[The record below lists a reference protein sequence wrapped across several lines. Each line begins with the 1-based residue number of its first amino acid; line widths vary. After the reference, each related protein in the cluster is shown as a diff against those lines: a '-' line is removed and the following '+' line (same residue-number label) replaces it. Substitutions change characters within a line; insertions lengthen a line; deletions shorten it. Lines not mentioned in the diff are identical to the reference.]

1 MTSPVEVDPVPPDLA
16 TGLQVLARTVRARAG
31 DGAAPLLLLAA
42 DLEVH
47 AQALADLGEDPR
59 PGTAVLVGAPSAAAG
74 ILADVR
80 VRAGRVVAAGSPV
93 HQVSAPDR
101 AFAGA
106 LRVGAADLAA
116 AARVADDLSALA
128 RRHGWAGDPL
138 GYLVVGLVR
147 TGVPV
152 STVSLDPWR
161 WQRGG
166 DGRLQAELDAM
177 DPRAVAAT
185 RFARASKAED
195 GFVATFLSRPL
206 SRLLT
211 PTVLRLGLTPNQVT
225 VASVVVGLGA
235 AALFALGRPAA
246 LVVGAVLLQLS
257 LVLDCVDGDVAR
269 YTRRFSPLGA
279 WLDASTDRLKEFA
292 CYAGLA
298 WGADAGRTG
307 WVLAAAMI
315 TLQTA
320 RHTVDYTFTAVKD
333 LREAEVV
340 RAPLDQEDEP
350 VRRGAGDVRAARALE
365 LSRRSSAARPAVTWL
380 KKVLHLGIGERWL
393 VISVLAAAQQPL
405 AALAV
410 LLVLGAGSLLYTSA
424 GRTLRARSWPAE
436 PVLDRE
442 REIVLAQLDG
452 GPLVPLSGG
461 GPVRGPAGRAGAV
474 PVGAA
479 GAAAGRGVPRGAR
492 ADGRAGRCRS
502 GRCGLRAAAGGG
514 VAPLRRPLP
523 GAQPAAAAVG
533 AVPGARP
540 GRRRAAAGGGGAGP
554 AGELAPCGRGGGPVG
569 ARRLARHPLPGGR
582 AGAGA
587 PRGADHCRRADRRTD
602 RRSRRCLTGRPS
614 PSCAR

>member
-1 MTSPVEVDPVPPDLA
+1 MTAPVVVDPAPPDLA
-16 TGLQVLARTVRARAG
+16 TGLDALARAA
-31 DGAAPLLLLAA
+31 GAARVAGRPLLLVAA
-42 DLEVH
+42 DLQVH
-47 AQALADLGEDPR
+47 SEALADLAEDPR
-59 PGTAVLVGAPSAAAG
+59 PATAALVSRSGAPPA
-74 ILADVR
+74 LR
-80 VRAGRVVAAGSPV
+80 VRAGRVVAAATPAHRV
-93 HQVSAPDR
+93 ADPDT

-106 LRVGAADLAA
+106 LRVAVPDLDTAEATAAELATT
-116 AARVADDLSALA
+116 A

-138 GYLVVGLVR
+138 GYLLLGLVR
-147 TGVPV
+147 TGVRV
-152 STVSLDPWR
+152 GTVSLDPWR
-161 WQRGG
+161 WAR
-166 DGRLQAELDAM
+166 DPADPARSLQTELDAM

-185 RFARASKAED
+185 RFARATKAED

-235 AALFALGRPAA
+235 AALFAVGRPTA
-246 LVVGAVLLQLS
+246 LVAGALLLQLS

-410 LLVLGAGSLLYTSA
+410 LLVLGAGSLVYTSA

-452 GPLVPLSGG
+452 GPLVPATAAARFAGRPGGRERFLWVRPALLRAGEYLAVMGLTAGLAGAGPGAAVCVLLLVVASHQYDDLYRVLNRLRPPSALSRVLGLGFPGRLLVVAVLALIGSSRHAVGEGGLWVLAGWLGILYLVAEPARVLREVRTTAG
-461 GPVRGPAGRAGAV
+461 GPTDV
-474 PVGAA
+474 PTEG
-479 GAAAGRGVPRGAR
+479 
-492 ADGRAGRCRS
+492 
-502 GRCGLRAAAGGG
+502 
-514 VAPLRRPLP
+514 
-523 GAQPAAAAVG
+523 AVG
-533 AVPGARP
+533 A
-540 GRRRAAAGGGGAGP
+540 
-554 AGELAPCGRGGGPVG
+554 
-569 ARRLARHPLPGGR
+569 
-582 AGAGA
+582 
-587 PRGADHCRRADRRTD
+587 
-602 RRSRRCLTGRPS
+602 
-614 PSCAR
+614 